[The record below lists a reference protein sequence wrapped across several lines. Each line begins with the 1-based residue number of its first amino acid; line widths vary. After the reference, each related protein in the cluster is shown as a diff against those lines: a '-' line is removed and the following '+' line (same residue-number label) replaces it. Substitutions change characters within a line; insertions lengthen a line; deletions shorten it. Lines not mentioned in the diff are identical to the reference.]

1 MINKANI
8 TEITG
13 ARTCKIM
20 NGQFEITNIIRIG
33 LGDELPDCQMP
44 ALAAGQGQLSTTRLP
59 ALAAVQGRSHVKF
72 SISNVPIEF

>member
-20 NGQFEITNIIRIG
+20 NGQFEITNIIRTG

-44 ALAAGQGQLSTTRLP
+44 ALTARQADNRELKNP
-59 ALAAVQGRSHVKF
+59 ASRDFL
-72 SISNVPIEF
+72 